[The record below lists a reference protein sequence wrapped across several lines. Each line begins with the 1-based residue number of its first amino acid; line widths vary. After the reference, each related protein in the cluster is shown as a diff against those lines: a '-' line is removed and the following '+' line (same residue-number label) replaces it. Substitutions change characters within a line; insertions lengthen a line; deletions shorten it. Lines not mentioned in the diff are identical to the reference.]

1 MREIVETP
9 RFRRAFRR
17 FVRNN
22 PALRK
27 RIGQTLHRMSEDVF
41 APALGAHK
49 LSGELYGLMACS
61 CGYDCRVIFSI
72 ELDAENRE
80 VIVLYTLGAH
90 DEVY

>member
-27 RIGQTLHRMSEDVF
+27 RIGQILQRMSEDVF

-49 LSGELYGLMACS
+49 LSSELYGLMACS
-61 CGYDCRVIFSI
+61 CRYDCRVIFSI
-72 ELDAENRE
+72 EQVENRE
-80 VIVLYTLGAH
+80 VIMLYTLGTH

>member
-9 RFRRAFRR
+9 RFRRTFRR

-27 RIGQTLHRMSEDVF
+27 RIGQILQRMSEDVF

-72 ELDAENRE
+72 EQVENRE
-80 VIVLYTLGAH
+80 VIMLYTLGTH